1 MFKRYIPV
9 AALAACLLSAS
20 APAFATDDPPPAS
33 PPPATAPAA
42 PAAPEPAATPT
53 APGCSDLTKPR
64 SRVATT
70 SRTASRRHMLRG
82 TALDGGCTG
91 SSVALVTVAVELRHG
106 KKCQFLK
113 ANGKLSKAGSCS
125 RTSWLAA
132 KGTKQWSL
140 RLPKTLKRGSYQ
152 ILTRA
157 VDAAGN
163 VERAHARR
171 LAISRPPSTKTK

>member
-1 MFKRYIPV
+1 MIKRYIPV

-33 PPPATAPAA
+33 PPPATAPA
-42 PAAPEPAATPT
+42 PAATPT

-125 RTSWLAA
+125 RTGWLAA

-163 VERAHARR
+163 VERAH
-171 LAISRPPSTKTK
+171 

>member
-1 MFKRYIPV
+1 MIKRYIPV

-33 PPPATAPAA
+33 PPPATAPA
-42 PAAPEPAATPT
+42 PAAAPT
-53 APGCSDLTKPR
+53 APGCTDLTRPR

-70 SRTASRRHMLRG
+70 SRVASRRHMVRG
-82 TALDGGCTG
+82 TALDGGCSG
-91 SSVALVTVAVELRHG
+91 SSVALVTAAVELRHA

-113 ANGKLSKAGSCS
+113 SNGKLSKPGSCS
-125 RTSWLAA
+125 RPSWLAA
-132 KGTKQWSL
+132 TGTKQWSL

-171 LAISRPPSTKTK
+171 LAISRPRSTKTK